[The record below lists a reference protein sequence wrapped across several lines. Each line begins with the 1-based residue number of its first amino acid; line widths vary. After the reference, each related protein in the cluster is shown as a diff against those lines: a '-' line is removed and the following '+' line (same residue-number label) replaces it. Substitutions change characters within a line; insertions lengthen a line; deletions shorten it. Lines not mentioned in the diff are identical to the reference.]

1 MNYVGRLLIDGNDA
15 YTEYGVFVERWGYKN
30 LIQMPAFKAP
40 ESTEWEEFDGAEFD
54 LTDPVLDS
62 KTFQMQFCAINITQ
76 VQDLF
81 ALLSDKSYHIFNFVE
96 LGRSFK
102 LRLSNNNALSSKIAL
117 GKFTISL
124 VDDFPPIRY
133 QSSMTAEDLAATYPS
148 VLNVAPYNSSVL
160 SSETGY
166 ELDGIE
172 FGRFGVLI
180 LDGTNQNIMKTPNV
194 RENLKVSV
202 KGKSGV
208 DYDDEEV
215 LYKTK
220 DVQMKLLIHA
230 DNITEFWHRWDSLF
244 TKLIQP
250 ETRTLYSL
258 EIIEEYDCFYKSNQV
273 TRFDILNGGHVWCE
287 FTVTLTFVSD
297 RPTESEWLLA
307 SEDMEWI
314 ITEDDEDFVLLD
326 KNK

>member
-133 QSSMTAEDLAATYPS
+133 QAGMSNAILNQDFPR
-148 VLNVAPYNSSVL
+148 VLNVQPYETSVIKMNV
-160 SSETGY
+160 GY
-166 ELDGIE
+166 DLDDVD
-172 FGRFGVLI
+172 FGRMGVNI
-180 LDGTNQNIMKTPNV
+180 LDGTNQNILKSPNV
-194 RENLKVSV
+194 RENLKVSI
-202 KGKSGV
+202 KGRSGV
-208 DYDDEEV
+208 EYDDENV
-215 LYKTK
+215 FYKAR
-220 DVQMKLLIHA
+220 DVQMKVLIHA
-230 DNITEFWHRWDSLF
+230 GDITDFWHRYDSLF
-244 TKLIQP
+244 TILIQP
-250 ETRTLYSL
+250 ETRSL
-258 EIIEEYDCFYKSNQV
+258 LSWEVAMEYECFYKSCQI
-273 TRFDILNGGHVWCE
+273 TKFDILNNGHVWCE
-287 FTVTLTFVSD
+287 FTLTLTFVAD
-297 RPTESEWLLA
+297 RPVEMEWLLA

-314 ITEDDEDFVLLD
+314 LTEEDENFVLLD
-326 KNK
+326 KNR

>member
-133 QSSMTAEDLAATYPS
+133 QAGMSNAILNQDFPR
-148 VLNVAPYNSSVL
+148 VLNVQPYEASVIKMNI
-160 SSETGY
+160 GY
-166 ELDGIE
+166 DLDDVD
-172 FGRFGVLI
+172 FGRMGVNI
-180 LDGTNQNIMKTPNV
+180 LDGTNQNILKSPNV
-194 RENLKVSV
+194 RENLKVSI
-202 KGKSGV
+202 KGRSGV
-208 DYDDEEV
+208 EYDDENV
-215 LYKTK
+215 FYKPR
-220 DVQMKLLIHA
+220 DVQMKVLIHA
-230 DNITEFWHRWDSLF
+230 DDITDFWHRYDSLF
-244 TKLIQP
+244 TILIQP
-250 ETRTLYSL
+250 ETRSL
-258 EIIEEYDCFYKSNQV
+258 LSWEVAMEYECFYKSCQI
-273 TRFDILNGGHVWCE
+273 TKFDILNNGHVWCE
-287 FTVTLTFVSD
+287 FTLTLTFVAD
-297 RPTESEWLLA
+297 RPVEMEWLLA

-314 ITEDDEDFVLLD
+314 LTEEDENFVLLD
-326 KNK
+326 KNR